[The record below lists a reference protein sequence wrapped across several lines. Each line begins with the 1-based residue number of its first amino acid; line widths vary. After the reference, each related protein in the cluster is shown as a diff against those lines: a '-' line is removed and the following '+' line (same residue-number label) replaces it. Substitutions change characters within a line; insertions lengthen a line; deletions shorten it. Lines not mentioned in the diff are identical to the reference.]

1 MMARTGKTGDL
12 KAIRLR
18 EMFRAG
24 AVALTLGGLLA
35 GSAVVLAPAAAVAD
49 EPQPAKKPMAK
60 PAQKAAAPAENG
72 LHDPLGGFATDPN
85 EPIDIEAD
93 ALEVQDKLQ
102 TATFTGN
109 VVATQGQT
117 KLRAD
122 RLRANYGAA
131 PGAKPVA
138 GGHPQIREIY
148 ATGNVHVLSKDDQSA
163 DGDWAQY
170 TVAERKIV
178 MGDKVVLRQGKNVI
192 RGTKLFID
200 LNSGRSR
207 IVGSA
212 EAGSA
217 KTGATGRVKAL
228 FQPPPKEKK

>member
-1 MMARTGKTGDL
+1 MSDPKATGR
-12 KAIRLR
+12 KAF
-18 EMFRAG
+18 FRRG
-24 AVALTLGGLLA
+24 TVALIGIMALGGGVGA
-35 GSAVVLAPAAAVAD
+35 AVTPAAAETAA
-49 EPQPAKKPMAK
+49 PAPKATAK
-60 PAQKAAAPAENG
+60 PAAKPTVKAKPSMATGSG
-72 LHDPLGGFATDPN
+72 LHDPMSGFATDPN

-109 VVATQGQT
+109 VIATQGQT

-131 PGAKPVA
+131 PGAKPA
-138 GGHPQIREIY
+138 GAGNHPQIREIY

-192 RGTKLFID
+192 RGTKLYID

-207 IVGSA
+207 IVGGA
-212 EAGSA
+212 EAGSS

-228 FQPPPKEKK
+228 FSPPPKEKK